1 MPNIDYVKMSGSSS
15 LALKNKLSKLGE
27 STTSIHNLGKVKH
40 ANIQKS
46 MQSIKK
52 KDSCVSPYNKN
63 NQLSQI
69 NGGNKLAKTENRF
82 LAKI

>member
-46 MQSIKK
+46 M
-52 KDSCVSPYNKN
+52 
-63 NQLSQI
+63 
-69 NGGNKLAKTENRF
+69 
-82 LAKI
+82 